1 MRKVTPKEL
10 IPSIKKKDLTTPYVY
25 QLIQKANK
33 LNLFIIEEILS
44 YDHKSMRAKVI
55 EKFIQ
60 IANGLYMMNNFNDL
74 LTVVSALGSFII
86 QNNLSKSWNVVTKKY
101 KEIYN
106 YLKEIVTFEDSYKT
120 IREMS
125 AKCYENKIKFTPYI
139 GITLKRLAFLEEKSK
154 YIKNGKLVNIEKLLL
169 VDKVIKEFMN
179 YKKLVGKN
187 IKILCYYKDEIVNHR
202 YTDNSNMI
210 IYDNLNPRKEN
221 ELIALSKNL
230 EPSFKLYTK
239 KSNEKRR
246 TKTDKEVYG

>member
-1 MRKVTPKEL
+1 MDGVT
-10 IPSIKKKDLTTPYVY
+10 
-25 QLIQKANK
+25 
-33 LNLFIIEEILS
+33 NL
-44 YDHKSMRAKVI
+44 
-55 EKFIQ
+55 
-60 IANGLYMMNNFNDL
+60 
-74 LTVVSALGSFII
+74 
-86 QNNLSKSWNVVTKKY
+86 
-101 KEIYN
+101 
-106 YLKEIVTFEDSYKT
+106 
-120 IREMS
+120 IREFS
-125 AKCYENKIKFTPYI
+125 ADFDEMKDWKYTVQMYDEGIEIKY
-139 GITLKRLAFLEEKSK
+139 LDNRESLALL
-154 YIKNGKLVNIEKLLL
+154 GKLVNIEKLLL

>member
-1 MRKVTPKEL
+1 
-10 IPSIKKKDLTTPYVY
+10 
-25 QLIQKANK
+25 
-33 LNLFIIEEILS
+33 
-44 YDHKSMRAKVI
+44 
-55 EKFIQ
+55 
-60 IANGLYMMNNFNDL
+60 MNNFNDL

-210 IYDNLNPRKEN
+210 I
-221 ELIALSKNL
+221 
-230 EPSFKLYTK
+230 
-239 KSNEKRR
+239 
-246 TKTDKEVYG
+246 